1 MARAQGTDMNRTM
14 ISLPRRTIFGAV
26 GCITLVAC
34 ATGVTSFAPAHAQT
48 NPLTHPLT
56 SANPGQ
62 DDIAHAVAALRAID
76 TLHADFI
83 QTDANGGRLTGKL
96 TMKRPGRIRF
106 QYQAGVPLLIVA
118 DGTSLTMIDYEV
130 RQVQRWP
137 IRNSPLG
144 ALLDPN
150 RDVAKFARLN
160 NTGRGDLISMAV
172 RDPGHPEYGTL
183 TLLLIRKPSAPGG
196 LELDSWIATDAQS
209 RRTMVRLINPQYG
222 GAVNDTEF
230 HWTDPRQSNHR
241 AG

>member
-1 MARAQGTDMNRTM
+1 MRAHGPCMNPVLNR
-14 ISLPRRTIFGAV
+14 LPRRALAGALAAM
-26 GCITLVAC
+26 TLVAS
-34 ATGVTSFAPAHAQT
+34 ATGVVSFAPLHAQARAE
-48 NPLTHPLT
+48 P
-56 SANPGQ
+56 AQ
-62 DDIAHAVAALRAID
+62 DDIARAVAALRAID

-83 QTDANGGRLTGKL
+83 QTDANGGRLTGTL

-150 RDVAKFARLN
+150 KDVARFARLN
-160 NTGRGDLISMAV
+160 STGRGDLISMAV

-183 TLLLIRKPSAPGG
+183 TLLMVRKASAPGG
-196 LELDSWIATDAQS
+196 LELDSWVSTDAQS
-209 RRTMVRLINPQYG
+209 HRTMVRLIAPQYG
-222 GAVNDTEF
+222 VAVNDSLF
-230 HWTDPRQSNHR
+230 RWTDPRQQSHR

>member
-1 MARAQGTDMNRTM
+1 MAMNR
-14 ISLPRRTIFGAV
+14 LKPGFARRILFDAV
-26 GCITLVAC
+26 APATLVAV
-34 ATGVTSFAPAHAQT
+34 ATTMLALAPAPARAESK
-48 NPLTHPLT
+48 P
-56 SANPGQ
+56 ADAGQ
-62 DDIAHAVAALRAID
+62 AEINQAVAALRAID

-83 QTDANGGRLTGKL
+83 QTDAQGGRVTGTL

-106 QYQAGVPLLIVA
+106 QYQPGVPLLIVS

-150 RDVAKFARLN
+150 KDVARFAKLN
-160 NTGRGDLISMAV
+160 VTGRPDLISMVV

-183 TLLLIRKPSAPGG
+183 TLLMVHKASAPGG

-222 GAVNDTEF
+222 GAVNDSVF
-230 HWTDPRQSNHR
+230 HWTDPRQQNHR